1 VARILQLL
9 TRLAVRGVPRHVLD
23 LSEGLRRRGH
33 QVEIVAG
40 QSEPGEGEL
49 WEEARQRG
57 IPATFLPALRRPL
70 SPAADAAA
78 FAGLWRHLARTR
90 PQLVH
95 THISKAG
102 VLGRLAARL
111 AGVPVVLHTYHGQV
125 EEVEGRGPQ
134 SRLLRAAE
142 ALAARCSDAL
152 IAVSADTAAGLQAL
166 GVGRAGQYR
175 LIRNGID
182 LERFAPQATPPAP
195 VAGSPLLGSVAS
207 LTPEKGLEL
216 LIAALPSLAALH
228 PRVRLCIVGEGPLRP
243 ALEAQIRALGLEGRV
258 DLAGN
263 TPDVRPYLRAFDL
276 VVAPSR
282 REGQGR
288 VLMEALALGRPV
300 LAARVGG
307 IPELIAHG
315 QQGWLVPPDD
325 PEALG
330 QGAAHLLANP
340 GLCAA
345 LAQRGRQRA
354 LREFGLDT
362 MIAQVEALYAE
373 LLGREGAR

>member
-1 VARILQLL
+1 MARILQLV

-23 LSEGLRRRGH
+23 LSEGLRHRGH

-57 IPATFLPALRRPL
+57 IPTTFLPALRRPL

-134 SRLLRAAE
+134 GRLLRAAE
-142 ALAARCSDAL
+142 ALAASCSDAL

-195 VAGSPLLGSVAS
+195 VTGSPLLGSVAS

-216 LIAALPSLAALH
+216 LIAALPSLAAMH
-228 PRVRLCIVGEGPLRP
+228 PLLRLCIVGEGPLRP

-276 VVAPSR
+276 VVTPSR

-307 IPELIAHG
+307 IPELIEHG
-315 QQGWLVPPDD
+315 QQGWLVPPED

-373 LLGREGAR
+373 LLGRAGAR